1 MKEQIIEQLKEYGW
15 NYVVDRF
22 TEQGRH
28 HFQKY
33 SEFEVQ
39 GTEDGLAELEYVLIF
54 DYSCDPAPHLQTCRK
69 FGRVSQI
76 KPFVGKVLW
85 GCDETLDGTSLWIEE
100 LELFTAYMKELRKE
114 REGVED
120 VC

>member
-33 SEFEVQ
+33 SEVVEA
-39 GTEDGLAELEYVLIF
+39 EIAELEYVLIF
-54 DYSCDPAPHLQTCRK
+54 DYGYEFGPHLQTCRK
-69 FGRVSQI
+69 CGRVSQI

-85 GCDETLDGTSLWIEE
+85 GCDETIDGTALYIEE
-100 LELFTAYMKELRKE
+100 LELFTAYMKELQKE
-114 REGVED
+114 R
-120 VC
+120 